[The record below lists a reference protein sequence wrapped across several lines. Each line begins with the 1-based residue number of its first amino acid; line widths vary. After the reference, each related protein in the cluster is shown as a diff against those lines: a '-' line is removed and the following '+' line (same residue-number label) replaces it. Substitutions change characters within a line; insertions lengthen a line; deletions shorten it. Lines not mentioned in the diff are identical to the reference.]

1 LVSINYELPRTTN
14 CLLPNTHH
22 RLLKMDLLEYQAK
35 SLFRQMAIP
44 ILPSQRI
51 DKPADLKGLKIPYP
65 VVLKSQVRAGG
76 RGRAGGIK
84 FVENTID
91 AVAAAQTIFNLPIE
105 NEYPQVLLAE
115 AKYNAD
121 QELYLAVLLDP
132 IARRPVLL
140 GSRQGG
146 MDVEGSIDKMQQVAV
161 DQEFSPF
168 YARRLML
175 KMGLQGDLIQS
186 VSTIVEK
193 MYRLFV
199 EKDLDLV
206 EINPLGIS
214 PTGELMALD
223 GKVTANDDAL
233 GRHPD
238 LAALSGKRQSSGL
251 AGDRRNPY
259 VGDDR
264 RNSNSKAQQS
274 PSQFDP
280 KSQSPISNSE
290 SLQLIELDGN
300 IGILCNGVGL
310 TMATLDAVAHQGGKP
325 ANFVN
330 MGSLDRYDGANA
342 LRDRTELGLEL
353 VAQDKSVKVI
363 LVNILG
369 SASKSEEI
377 TAAVAGYLERKA
389 RANRHIQVVLRLV
402 AIDADA
408 VKKRLGQLPVQLA
421 STLDEA
427 VAQAVSGA
435 K

>member
-1 LVSINYELPRTTN
+1 
-14 CLLPNTHH
+14 
-22 RLLKMDLLEYQAK
+22 MDLLEYQAK

-51 DKPADLKGLKIPYP
+51 DNLADLKGLKIPYP

-105 NEYPQVLLAE
+105 DEYPQVLLAE

-132 IARRPVLL
+132 VARRPVLL

-146 MDVEGSIDKMQQVAV
+146 MDVEGSIEQMQQVAV

-168 YARRLML
+168 YARRLTL

-214 PTGELMALD
+214 PRGEVMALD

-238 LAALSGKRQSSGL
+238 LAALSEKKLLGGL
-251 AGDRRNPY
+251 ARERRSPHAPGDRL
-259 VGDDR
+259 
-264 RNSNSKAQQS
+264 NSNSKVQHS
-274 PSQFDP
+274 PRPEFDP

-310 TMATLDAVAHQGGKP
+310 TMATLDAVTHQGGKP

-330 MGSLDRYDGANA
+330 MGSLEHYEAANA
-342 LRDRTELGLEL
+342 LRDCAELGLEL
-353 VAQDKSVKVI
+353 VAQDKNVKVI

-377 TAAVAGYLERKA
+377 IAAVAGYLERKA

-402 AIDADA
+402 EIDADA

-427 VAQAVSGA
+427 AATSVSSA

>member
-1 LVSINYELPRTTN
+1 MIANYQLLVANYQSPVLI
-14 CLLPNTHH
+14 
-22 RLLKMDLLEYQAK
+22 MDLLEYQAK
-35 SLFRQMAIP
+35 ALFRQMEIP
-44 ILPSQRI
+44 VLPSQRI
-51 DKPADLKGLKIPYP
+51 DNPADLKGLKIPYP

-105 NEYPQVLLAE
+105 SEYPQVLLAE

-132 IARRPVLL
+132 VARRPVLL
-140 GSRQGG
+140 GSQQGG
-146 MDVEGSIDKMQQVAV
+146 MDVEGSIDKMQQVVV

-175 KMGLQGDLIQS
+175 KMGLQGNLIQS

-214 PTGELMALD
+214 PKGEVMALD
-223 GKVTANDDAL
+223 GKVSANNDAL

-238 LAALSGKRQSSGL
+238 LAALGAKKQDTKLPGE
-251 AGDRRNPY
+251 RRSQTE
-259 VGDDR
+259 R
-264 RNSNSKAQQS
+264 LRANSNLLHSSLEFAPTS
-274 PSQFDP
+274 PSQ
-280 KSQSPISNSE
+280 ISNSE
-290 SLQLIELDGN
+290 PLNLVELDGN

-310 TMATLDAVAHQGGKP
+310 TMATLDAVAHEAGKP

-330 MGSLDRYDGANA
+330 LGSLDRYDGVDA
-342 LRDRTELGLEL
+342 LRDRTESALEL
-353 VAQDKSVKVI
+353 VSQDKSVKVV

-369 SASKSEEI
+369 STATSEAI
-377 TAAVAGYLERKA
+377 IAAVVGYLERKS
-389 RANRHIQVVLRLV
+389 RANRQLQIVLLLV
-402 AIDADA
+402 GLDRDA
-408 VKKRLGQLPVQLA
+408 VKKRLGQLSVQLA
-421 STLDEA
+421 TTLDQA
-427 VAQAVSGA
+427 VAQAVSLA

>member
-1 LVSINYELPRTTN
+1 
-14 CLLPNTHH
+14 
-22 RLLKMDLLEYQAK
+22 MDLLEYQAK

-51 DKPADLKGLKIPYP
+51 DHPADLKGLKIPYP

-105 NEYPQVLLAE
+105 DEYPEVLLAE

-132 IARRPVLL
+132 VARRPVLL

-146 MDVEGSIDKMQQVAV
+146 MDVEGSIDKMQQVPV

-238 LAALSGKRQSSGL
+238 LAALSGKKKPSSGIV
-251 AGDRRNPY
+251 GDRRSPSA
-259 VGDDR
+259 GDR
-264 RNSNSKAQQS
+264 RNSNSKVQH
-274 PSQFDP
+274 SQPEFDSKP
-280 KSQSPISNSE
+280 QSPISNSE
-290 SLQLIELDGN
+290 SLELVELDGN

-330 MGSLDRYDGANA
+330 MGSLDRYEAANA

-353 VAQDKSVKVI
+353 VAQDKTVKVI
-363 LVNILG
+363 LINILG
-369 SASKSEEI
+369 SASKSDEI
-377 TAAVAGYLERKA
+377 TAAVVGYLERKA
-389 RANRHIQVVLRLV
+389 RANRHLQVVLRLV
-402 AIDADA
+402 EVDTDA

-427 VAQAVSGA
+427 SAKAVSSA

>member
-1 LVSINYELPRTTN
+1 
-14 CLLPNTHH
+14 
-22 RLLKMDLLEYQAK
+22 MDLLEYQAK

-51 DKPADLKGLKIPYP
+51 DNPADLKGLKIPYP

-105 NEYPQVLLAE
+105 EEYPQVLLAE

-121 QELYLAVLLDP
+121 QEFYLAVLLDP

-146 MDVEGSIDKMQQVAV
+146 MDVEGSIDQMQQVAV

-168 YARRLML
+168 YARRLTL

-214 PTGELMALD
+214 PTGEVMALD

-238 LAALSGKRQSSGL
+238 LAALSGKRQNSGL
-251 AGDRRNPY
+251 ARERRIPHAPGDRPH
-259 VGDDR
+259 
-264 RNSNSKAQQS
+264 SHSKVQHS
-274 PSQFDP
+274 PEFDP

-310 TMATLDAVAHQGGKP
+310 TMATLDAVTHQGGKP

-330 MGSLDRYDGANA
+330 MGSLNRYDGATA
-342 LRDRTELGLEL
+342 LRDRAELGLEL

-377 TAAVAGYLERKA
+377 AAAVAGYLERKA

-402 AIDADA
+402 EIDAA

-421 STLDEA
+421 SSLDEA
-427 VAQAVSGA
+427 AATSVSWA

>member
-1 LVSINYELPRTTN
+1 
-14 CLLPNTHH
+14 
-22 RLLKMDLLEYQAK
+22 MDLLEYQAK

-51 DKPADLKGLKIPYP
+51 DNLADLKGLKIPYP

-105 NEYPQVLLAE
+105 DEYPQVLLAE

-132 IARRPVLL
+132 VARRPVLL

-146 MDVEGSIDKMQQVAV
+146 MDVEGSIEQMQQVAV

-168 YARRLML
+168 YARRLTL

-214 PTGELMALD
+214 PRGEVMALD
-223 GKVTANDDAL
+223 GKVTANDEAL

-238 LAALSGKRQSSGL
+238 LAALSEKRLLGGL
-251 AGDRRNPY
+251 AGERRSPQARGDRPH
-259 VGDDR
+259 
-264 RNSNSKAQQS
+264 SNSKVQHS
-274 PSQFDP
+274 PPPEFDP

-310 TMATLDAVAHQGGKP
+310 TMATLDAVTHQGGKP
-325 ANFVN
+325 ANFVK
-330 MGSLDRYDGANA
+330 MGSLDRYDAANS
-342 LRDRTELGLEL
+342 LRDRADLGLEL
-353 VAQDKSVKVI
+353 VAQDKNVKVI

-377 TAAVAGYLERKA
+377 IAAVAGYVERKA

-402 AIDADA
+402 EIDADA

-427 VAQAVSGA
+427 AATSVSSA

>member
-1 LVSINYELPRTTN
+1 
-14 CLLPNTHH
+14 
-22 RLLKMDLLEYQAK
+22 
-35 SLFRQMAIP
+35 MAIP

-51 DKPADLKGLKIPYP
+51 DNPADLKGLKIPYP

-105 NEYPQVLLAE
+105 EEYPQVLLAE

-132 IARRPVLL
+132 VARRPVLL

-146 MDVEGSIDKMQQVAV
+146 MDVEGSIEQMQQVAV

-168 YARRLML
+168 YARRLTL

-214 PTGELMALD
+214 PTGEVMALD

-251 AGDRRNPY
+251 ARERRSPYASGDRPH
-259 VGDDR
+259 
-264 RNSNSKAQQS
+264 SQSKVQQS
-274 PSQFDP
+274 PEFDP
-280 KSQSPISNSE
+280 KSKSPISNSE
-290 SLQLIELDGN
+290 SLQLIELDGT
-300 IGILCNGVGL
+300 IAILCNGVGL
-310 TMATLDAVAHQGGKP
+310 TMATLDAVTHQGGKP

-330 MGSLDRYDGANA
+330 IGSLDRYYAANA
-342 LRDRTELGLEL
+342 LRDRVDLGLEL

-369 SASKSEEI
+369 SASKTEEI
-377 TAAVAGYLERKA
+377 IAAVAGYLERKA

-402 AIDADA
+402 ELDADA

-427 VAQAVSGA
+427 AAASVSSA

>member
-1 LVSINYELPRTTN
+1 
-14 CLLPNTHH
+14 
-22 RLLKMDLLEYQAK
+22 MDLLEYQAK

-51 DKPADLKGLKIPYP
+51 DNLADLKGLKIPYP

-105 NEYPQVLLAE
+105 DEYPQVLLAE

-132 IARRPVLL
+132 VARRPVLL

-146 MDVEGSIDKMQQVAV
+146 MDVEGSIEQMQQVAV

-168 YARRLML
+168 YARRLTL

-214 PTGELMALD
+214 PRGEVMALD

-238 LAALSGKRQSSGL
+238 LAALSEKKLLSGL
-251 AGDRRNPY
+251 ARERRSPHAPGDRL
-259 VGDDR
+259 
-264 RNSNSKAQQS
+264 NSNSKVQQS
-274 PSQFDP
+274 PRPEFDP
-280 KSQSPISNSE
+280 KSQSPISNSD

-310 TMATLDAVAHQGGKP
+310 TMATLDAVTHQGGKP

-330 MGSLDRYDGANA
+330 MGSLDRYDAANA
-342 LRDRTELGLEL
+342 LRDRAELGLEL
-353 VAQDKSVKVI
+353 VAQDKNVKVI

-377 TAAVAGYLERKA
+377 IAAVAGYLERKA

-402 AIDADA
+402 EIDADA

-427 VAQAVSGA
+427 AATSVSSA

>member
-1 LVSINYELPRTTN
+1 M
-14 CLLPNTHH
+14 LPNTRHP
-22 RLLKMDLLEYQAK
+22 LLKMDLLEYQAK

-105 NEYPQVLLAE
+105 DEYPQVLLAE

-146 MDVEGSIDKMQQVAV
+146 MDVEGSIDQMQQVAV

-199 EKDLDLV
+199 QKDLDLV

-223 GKVTANDDAL
+223 GKVSANDDAL

-238 LAALSGKRQSSGL
+238 LVILSGKKLFSGL
-251 AGDRRNPY
+251 GGDSRNAY
-259 VGDDR
+259 GGDR
-264 RNSNSKAQQS
+264 RNSNSKSQQS
-274 PSQFDP
+274 PDQFDSKP
-280 KSQSPISNSE
+280 QSPISNSA
-290 SLQLIELDGN
+290 SLELVELEGN
-300 IGILCNGVGL
+300 VGILCNGVGL
-310 TMATLDAVAHQGGKP
+310 TMATLDAVAHQRGKP

-330 MGSLDRYDGANA
+330 LGSLDRYDAVNA

-363 LVNILG
+363 LVNILD

-377 TAAVAGYLERKA
+377 ITAIAGYLERKA

-402 AIDADA
+402 ELDADA
-408 VKKRLGQLPVQLA
+408 VKKRFGQLPVQLA

-427 VAQAVSGA
+427 AAQAVSSA

>member
-1 LVSINYELPRTTN
+1 
-14 CLLPNTHH
+14 
-22 RLLKMDLLEYQAK
+22 MDLLEYQAK

-51 DKPADLKGLKIPYP
+51 DNPADLKGLKIPYP

-105 NEYPQVLLAE
+105 SEYPQVLLAE

-121 QELYLAVLLDP
+121 RELYLAVLLDP
-132 IARRPVLL
+132 VARRPVLL
-140 GSRQGG
+140 GSSQGG
-146 MDVEGSIDKMQQVAV
+146 MDVEGSIEQMQQVAV

-168 YARRLML
+168 YARRLTL

-214 PTGELMALD
+214 PTGEVMALD

-251 AGDRRNPY
+251 ARERKSPHAPGDR
-259 VGDDR
+259 
-264 RNSNSKAQQS
+264 SHSQSKVQQS
-274 PSQFDP
+274 PEFDP
-280 KSQSPISNSE
+280 KSKSPISNSE
-290 SLQLIELDGN
+290 SLQLIELDGT
-300 IGILCNGVGL
+300 IAILCNGVGL
-310 TMATLDAVAHQGGKP
+310 TMATLDAVTHQGGKP

-330 MGSLDRYDGANA
+330 VGSLDRYYAANA
-342 LRDRTELGLEL
+342 LRDRVDLGLEL

-369 SASKSEEI
+369 SASKTEEI
-377 TAAVAGYLERKA
+377 IAAVAGYLERKA

-402 AIDADA
+402 EIDADA

-427 VAQAVSGA
+427 AAASVSSA

>member
-1 LVSINYELPRTTN
+1 
-14 CLLPNTHH
+14 
-22 RLLKMDLLEYQAK
+22 MDLLEYQAK

-51 DKPADLKGLKIPYP
+51 DNPADLKGLKIPYP

-105 NEYPQVLLAE
+105 DEYPQVLLAE

-132 IARRPVLL
+132 VARRPVLL

-146 MDVEGSIDKMQQVAV
+146 MDVEGSIEQMQQVAV

-168 YARRLML
+168 YARRLTL

-214 PTGELMALD
+214 PTGEVMALD

-238 LAALSGKRQSSGL
+238 LATLSGKRQSSGL
-251 AGDRRNPY
+251 ARERRSPHAGGDRPH
-259 VGDDR
+259 
-264 RNSNSKAQQS
+264 SQSKVQQS
-274 PSQFDP
+274 PEFDP
-280 KSQSPISNSE
+280 KSKSPISNSE

-300 IGILCNGVGL
+300 IAILCNGVGL
-310 TMATLDAVAHQGGKP
+310 TMATLDAVTHQGGKP

-330 MGSLDRYDGANA
+330 IGSLDRYYAANA
-342 LRDRTELGLEL
+342 LRDRAELGLEL
-353 VAQDKSVKVI
+353 VAQDKNVKVI

-377 TAAVAGYLERKA
+377 IAAVAGYLERKA

-402 AIDADA
+402 EIDADA

-427 VAQAVSGA
+427 AAASVSSA

>member
-1 LVSINYELPRTTN
+1 
-14 CLLPNTHH
+14 
-22 RLLKMDLLEYQAK
+22 MDLLEYQAK

-51 DKPADLKGLKIPYP
+51 DNLADLKGLKIPYP

-105 NEYPQVLLAE
+105 DEYPQVLLAE

-132 IARRPVLL
+132 VARRPVLL

-146 MDVEGSIDKMQQVAV
+146 MDVEGSIEQMQQVAV

-168 YARRLML
+168 YARRLTL

-214 PTGELMALD
+214 PRGEVMALD

-238 LAALSGKRQSSGL
+238 LAALSEQRQSSGL
-251 AGDRRNPY
+251 ARERRSPHAPGDRL
-259 VGDDR
+259 
-264 RNSNSKAQQS
+264 NSNSKVQHS
-274 PSQFDP
+274 PRPEFDP

-310 TMATLDAVAHQGGKP
+310 TMATLDAVTHQGGKP

-330 MGSLDRYDGANA
+330 MGSLERYDAANA
-342 LRDRTELGLEL
+342 LRDCAELGLEL
-353 VAQDKSVKVI
+353 VAQDKNVKVI

-377 TAAVAGYLERKA
+377 IAAVAGYLERKA

-402 AIDADA
+402 EIDADA

-427 VAQAVSGA
+427 AATSVSSA

>member
-1 LVSINYELPRTTN
+1 
-14 CLLPNTHH
+14 
-22 RLLKMDLLEYQAK
+22 
-35 SLFRQMAIP
+35 MAIP
-44 ILPSQRI
+44 VLPSQRI
-51 DKPADLKGLKIPYP
+51 DNPADLKGLKIPYP

-76 RGRAGGIK
+76 RGKAGGVK

-105 NEYPQVLLAE
+105 SEYPEVLLAE

-132 IARRPVLL
+132 VARRPVLL
-140 GSRQGG
+140 GSQQGG
-146 MDVEGSIDKMQQVAV
+146 MDVEGSIEKMQQVVV

-214 PTGELMALD
+214 PKGEVMALD
-223 GKVTANDDAL
+223 GKVSANNDAL

-238 LAALSGKRQSSGL
+238 LAALGEKKADSKLPGDKRRQ
-251 AGDRRNPY
+251 ADRRSAH
-259 VGDDR
+259 
-264 RNSNSKAQQS
+264 SNLLHS
-274 PSQFDP
+274 PLELGGSSQSQF
-280 KSQSPISNSE
+280 SNSE
-290 SLQLIELDGN
+290 SLNLVELDGN
-300 IGILCNGVGL
+300 IGVLCNGVGL
-310 TMATLDAVAHQGGKP
+310 TMATLDAVTHEGGKP

-330 MGSLDRYDGANA
+330 LGSLDRYDGTKT
-342 LRDRTELGLEL
+342 LRDRLELSLEL
-353 VAQDKSVKVI
+353 VSQDKSVKVVLVHI
-363 LVNILG
+363 L
-369 SASKSEEI
+369 AS
-377 TAAVAGYLERKA
+377 TAASEATISAVVGYLERKA
-389 RANRHIQVVLRLV
+389 RANRQVQVVLLLV
-402 AIDADA
+402 AIDRDG

-421 STLDEA
+421 STLDQA
-427 VAQAVSGA
+427 VAQAVSLA

>member
-1 LVSINYELPRTTN
+1 
-14 CLLPNTHH
+14 
-22 RLLKMDLLEYQAK
+22 
-35 SLFRQMAIP
+35 MAIP
-44 ILPSQRI
+44 VLPSQRI
-51 DKPADLKGLKIPYP
+51 DNPADLKGLKIPYP

-76 RGRAGGIK
+76 RGKAGGVK

-105 NEYPQVLLAE
+105 SEYPEVLLAE

-132 IARRPVLL
+132 VARRPVLL
-140 GSRQGG
+140 GSQQGG
-146 MDVEGSIDKMQQVAV
+146 MDVEGSIEKMQQVVV

-214 PTGELMALD
+214 PKGEVMALD
-223 GKVTANDDAL
+223 GKVSANNNAL

-238 LAALSGKRQSSGL
+238 LAALGEKKADSKL
-251 AGDRRNPY
+251 PGDRRRQA
-259 VGDDR
+259 DR
-264 RNSNSKAQQS
+264 RSAHSNLLHS
-274 PSQFDP
+274 PLELGGSSQSQF
-280 KSQSPISNSE
+280 SNAE
-290 SLQLIELDGN
+290 SLNLVELEGN
-300 IGILCNGVGL
+300 IGVLCNGVGL
-310 TMATLDAVAHQGGKP
+310 TMATLDAVTHEGGKP

-330 MGSLDRYDGANA
+330 LGSLDRYDGTKT
-342 LRDRTELGLEL
+342 LRDRLELSLEL
-353 VAQDKSVKVI
+353 VSQDKSVKVVLVHI
-363 LVNILG
+363 L
-369 SASKSEEI
+369 AS
-377 TAAVAGYLERKA
+377 TAASEATISAVVGYLERKA
-389 RANRHIQVVLRLV
+389 RANRQVQVVLLLV
-402 AIDADA
+402 AIDRDG

-421 STLDEA
+421 STLDQA
-427 VAQAVSGA
+427 VAQAVSLA

>member
-1 LVSINYELPRTTN
+1 
-14 CLLPNTHH
+14 
-22 RLLKMDLLEYQAK
+22 MDLLEYQAK

-44 ILPSQRI
+44 ILPSQQI
-51 DKPADLKGLKIPYP
+51 DNPADLKGLKIPYP

-105 NEYPQVLLAE
+105 DEYPQVLLAE

-132 IARRPVLL
+132 VARRPVLL
-140 GSRQGG
+140 GSSQGG
-146 MDVEGSIDKMQQVAV
+146 MDVERSIEQMQQVAV

-168 YARRLML
+168 YARRLTL

-214 PTGELMALD
+214 PTGEVMALD

-238 LAALSGKRQSSGL
+238 LAALSGKRQNSGL
-251 AGDRRNPY
+251 ARERRSLHAPGDRPH
-259 VGDDR
+259 
-264 RNSNSKAQQS
+264 SHSKVQQQ
-274 PSQFDP
+274 PEFDP
-280 KSQSPISNSE
+280 KSKSPISNSE

-300 IGILCNGVGL
+300 IAILCNGVGL
-310 TMATLDAVAHQGGKP
+310 TMATLDAVTHQGGKP

-330 MGSLDRYDGANA
+330 IGSLDRYEAANA
-342 LRDRTELGLEL
+342 LRDRADLGLEL

-369 SASKSEEI
+369 SASKTEEI
-377 TAAVAGYLERKA
+377 IAAVAGYLERKA

-402 AIDADA
+402 EIDADA

-427 VAQAVSGA
+427 AAASVSSA

>member
-1 LVSINYELPRTTN
+1 
-14 CLLPNTHH
+14 
-22 RLLKMDLLEYQAK
+22 MDLLEYQAK

-51 DKPADLKGLKIPYP
+51 DNPADLKGLKIPYP

-105 NEYPQVLLAE
+105 EEYPQVLLAE

-132 IARRPVLL
+132 VARRPVLL

-146 MDVEGSIDKMQQVAV
+146 MDVEGSIEQMQQVAV

-168 YARRLML
+168 YARRLTL

-214 PTGELMALD
+214 PTGEVMALD

-251 AGDRRNPY
+251 ARERRSPYASGDRPH
-259 VGDDR
+259 
-264 RNSNSKAQQS
+264 SQSKVQQS
-274 PSQFDP
+274 PEFDP
-280 KSQSPISNSE
+280 KSKSPISNSE
-290 SLQLIELDGN
+290 SLQLIELDGT
-300 IGILCNGVGL
+300 IAILCNGVGL
-310 TMATLDAVAHQGGKP
+310 TMATLDAVTHQGGKP

-330 MGSLDRYDGANA
+330 IGSLDRYYAANA
-342 LRDRTELGLEL
+342 LRDRVELGLEL

-369 SASKSEEI
+369 SASKTEEI
-377 TAAVAGYLERKA
+377 IAAVAGYLERKA

-402 AIDADA
+402 ELDADA

-427 VAQAVSGA
+427 AAASVSSA

>member
-1 LVSINYELPRTTN
+1 
-14 CLLPNTHH
+14 
-22 RLLKMDLLEYQAK
+22 MDLLEYQAK
-35 SLFRQMAIP
+35 ALFRQMAIP
-44 ILPSQRI
+44 VLPSQRI
-51 DKPADLKGLKIPYP
+51 DNPADLKGLKIPYP

-76 RGRAGGIK
+76 RGKAGGVK

-105 NEYPQVLLAE
+105 SEYPEVLLAE

-132 IARRPVLL
+132 VARRPVLL
-140 GSRQGG
+140 GSQQGG
-146 MDVEGSIDKMQQVAV
+146 MDVEGSIEKMQQVVV

-214 PTGELMALD
+214 PKGEVMALD
-223 GKVTANDDAL
+223 GKVSANNDAL

-238 LAALSGKRQSSGL
+238 LAALGEKKADSKLPGDKRRQ
-251 AGDRRNPY
+251 ADRRSAH
-259 VGDDR
+259 
-264 RNSNSKAQQS
+264 SNLLHS
-274 PSQFDP
+274 PLELGGSSQSQF
-280 KSQSPISNSE
+280 SNAE
-290 SLQLIELDGN
+290 SLNLVELEGN
-300 IGILCNGVGL
+300 IGVLCNGVGL
-310 TMATLDAVAHQGGKP
+310 TMATLDAVTHEGGKP

-330 MGSLDRYDGANA
+330 LGSLDRYDGTKT
-342 LRDRTELGLEL
+342 LRDRLELSLEL
-353 VAQDKSVKVI
+353 VSQDKSVKVV
-363 LVNILG
+363 LVNIL
-369 SASKSEEI
+369 AS
-377 TAAVAGYLERKA
+377 TAASEATISAVVGYLERKA
-389 RANRHIQVVLRLV
+389 RANRQLQVVLLLV
-402 AIDADA
+402 AIDRDG

-421 STLDEA
+421 STLDRA
-427 VAQAVSGA
+427 VAQAVSLA

>member
-1 LVSINYELPRTTN
+1 
-14 CLLPNTHH
+14 
-22 RLLKMDLLEYQAK
+22 MDLLEYQAK

-51 DKPADLKGLKIPYP
+51 DNPADLKGLKIPYP

-105 NEYPQVLLAE
+105 DEYPQVLLAE

-132 IARRPVLL
+132 VARRPVLL

-146 MDVEGSIDKMQQVAV
+146 MDVEGSIEQMQQVAV

-168 YARRLML
+168 YARRLTL

-214 PTGELMALD
+214 PRGEVMALD

-238 LAALSGKRQSSGL
+238 LAALSEKKLLGGL
-251 AGDRRNPY
+251 ARERRSPHAAGDRSHPQ
-259 VGDDR
+259 
-264 RNSNSKAQQS
+264 SKVQQS
-274 PSQFDP
+274 PEFDP
-280 KSQSPISNSE
+280 KSKSPISNSE

-300 IGILCNGVGL
+300 IAILCNGVGL
-310 TMATLDAVAHQGGKP
+310 TMATLDAVTHQGGKP

-330 MGSLDRYDGANA
+330 IGSLDRYYAANA
-342 LRDRTELGLEL
+342 LRDRVELGLEL

-369 SASKSEEI
+369 SASKTEEI
-377 TAAVAGYLERKA
+377 IAAVAVYLERKA
-389 RANRHIQVVLRLV
+389 RANRHIQIVLRLV
-402 AIDADA
+402 EIDADA

-427 VAQAVSGA
+427 AAASVSSA

>member
-1 LVSINYELPRTTN
+1 
-14 CLLPNTHH
+14 
-22 RLLKMDLLEYQAK
+22 MDLLEYQAK

-44 ILPSQRI
+44 ILPSQQI
-51 DKPADLKGLKIPYP
+51 DNPADLKGLKIPYP

-105 NEYPQVLLAE
+105 DEYPQVLLAE

-132 IARRPVLL
+132 VARRPVLL
-140 GSRQGG
+140 GSSQGG
-146 MDVEGSIDKMQQVAV
+146 MDVERSIEQMQQVAV

-168 YARRLML
+168 YARRLTL

-214 PTGELMALD
+214 PTGEVMALD

-238 LAALSGKRQSSGL
+238 LAALSGKRQNSGL
-251 AGDRRNPY
+251 ARERRSLHAPGDRPH
-259 VGDDR
+259 
-264 RNSNSKAQQS
+264 SHSKVQQS
-274 PSQFDP
+274 PEFDP
-280 KSQSPISNSE
+280 KSKSPISNSE

-300 IGILCNGVGL
+300 IAILCNGVGL
-310 TMATLDAVAHQGGKP
+310 TMATLDAVTHQGGKP

-330 MGSLDRYDGANA
+330 IGSLDRYEAANA
-342 LRDRTELGLEL
+342 LRDRADLGLEL

-369 SASKSEEI
+369 SASKTEEI
-377 TAAVAGYLERKA
+377 IAAVAGYLERKA

-402 AIDADA
+402 EIDADA

-427 VAQAVSGA
+427 AAASVSSA

>member
-1 LVSINYELPRTTN
+1 
-14 CLLPNTHH
+14 
-22 RLLKMDLLEYQAK
+22 MDLLEYQAK

-51 DKPADLKGLKIPYP
+51 DNPADLKGLKIPYP

-105 NEYPQVLLAE
+105 DEYPQVLLAE

-132 IARRPVLL
+132 VARRPVLL
-140 GSRQGG
+140 GSSQGG
-146 MDVEGSIDKMQQVAV
+146 MDVEGSIEQMQQVAV

-168 YARRLML
+168 YARRLAL

-214 PTGELMALD
+214 PTGEVMALD

-238 LAALSGKRQSSGL
+238 LAALSGKKQSSGL
-251 AGDRRNPY
+251 ARERRSPHAGGDR
-259 VGDDR
+259 
-264 RNSNSKAQQS
+264 SHSQSKVQQS
-274 PSQFDP
+274 PEFDP
-280 KSQSPISNSE
+280 KSKSSISNSE

-300 IGILCNGVGL
+300 IAILCNGVGL
-310 TMATLDAVAHQGGKP
+310 TMATLDAVTHQGGKP

-330 MGSLDRYDGANA
+330 IGSLDRYYAANA

-369 SASKSEEI
+369 SASKTEEI
-377 TAAVAGYLERKA
+377 IAAVAGYLERKA

-402 AIDADA
+402 ELDADA

-427 VAQAVSGA
+427 AAASVSSV

>member
-1 LVSINYELPRTTN
+1 
-14 CLLPNTHH
+14 
-22 RLLKMDLLEYQAK
+22 MDLLEYQAK

-51 DKPADLKGLKIPYP
+51 DNLADLKGLKIPYP

-105 NEYPQVLLAE
+105 DEYPQVLLAE

-132 IARRPVLL
+132 VARRPVLL

-146 MDVEGSIDKMQQVAV
+146 MDVEGSIEQMQQVAV

-168 YARRLML
+168 YARRLTL

-214 PTGELMALD
+214 PRGEVMALD

-238 LAALSGKRQSSGL
+238 LAALSEQRQSSGL
-251 AGDRRNPY
+251 ARERRSPHAPGDRL
-259 VGDDR
+259 
-264 RNSNSKAQQS
+264 NSNSKVQHS
-274 PSQFDP
+274 PRPEFDP

-310 TMATLDAVAHQGGKP
+310 TMATLDAVTHQGGKP

-330 MGSLDRYDGANA
+330 MGSLEHYEAANA
-342 LRDRTELGLEL
+342 LRDCAELGLEL
-353 VAQDKSVKVI
+353 VAQDKNVKVI

-377 TAAVAGYLERKA
+377 IAAVAGYLERKA

-402 AIDADA
+402 EIDADA

-427 VAQAVSGA
+427 AATSVSSA

>member
-1 LVSINYELPRTTN
+1 
-14 CLLPNTHH
+14 
-22 RLLKMDLLEYQAK
+22 MDLLEYQAK

-51 DKPADLKGLKIPYP
+51 DNPADLKGLKIPYP

-132 IARRPVLL
+132 VARRPVLL

-146 MDVEGSIDKMQQVAV
+146 MDVEGSIEQMQQVAV

-168 YARRLML
+168 YARRLTL

-214 PTGELMALD
+214 PRGEVMALD

-238 LAALSGKRQSSGL
+238 LAALSEKKLLGGL
-251 AGDRRNPY
+251 ARERRSPHAP
-259 VGDDR
+259 GAR
-264 RNSNSKAQQS
+264 PHSNSKAQQS
-274 PSQFDP
+274 PEFDP
-280 KSQSPISNSE
+280 KSKSPISNSE

-310 TMATLDAVAHQGGKP
+310 TMATLDAVTHQGGKP

-330 MGSLDRYDGANA
+330 MGSLDRYDAANA
-342 LRDRTELGLEL
+342 LRDRADLGLEL

-369 SASKSEEI
+369 SASKTEEI
-377 TAAVAGYLERKA
+377 IAAVLGYLERKA

-402 AIDADA
+402 EIDADA

-427 VAQAVSGA
+427 AAASVSSV

>member
-1 LVSINYELPRTTN
+1 
-14 CLLPNTHH
+14 
-22 RLLKMDLLEYQAK
+22 MDLLEYQAK

-51 DKPADLKGLKIPYP
+51 DNPADLKGLKIPYP

-105 NEYPQVLLAE
+105 DEYPQVLLAE

-132 IARRPVLL
+132 VARRPVLL
-140 GSRQGG
+140 GSSQGG
-146 MDVEGSIDKMQQVAV
+146 MDVEGSIDQMQQVAV

-168 YARRLML
+168 YARRLTL

-214 PTGELMALD
+214 PRGEVMALD

-238 LAALSGKRQSSGL
+238 LAALSEKKLLGGL
-251 AGDRRNPY
+251 ARERRSPHAGGDR
-259 VGDDR
+259 
-264 RNSNSKAQQS
+264 SHSQSKVQQS
-274 PSQFDP
+274 PEFDP
-280 KSQSPISNSE
+280 KSKSSISNSE

-300 IGILCNGVGL
+300 IAILCNGVGL
-310 TMATLDAVAHQGGKP
+310 TMATLDAVTHQGGKP

-330 MGSLDRYDGANA
+330 IGSLDRYYAANA
-342 LRDRTELGLEL
+342 LRDRVELGLEL

-369 SASKSEEI
+369 SASKTEEI
-377 TAAVAGYLERKA
+377 IAAVAGYLERKA

-402 AIDADA
+402 EIDADA

-427 VAQAVSGA
+427 AAASVSSA

>member
-1 LVSINYELPRTTN
+1 
-14 CLLPNTHH
+14 
-22 RLLKMDLLEYQAK
+22 MDLLEYQAK

-51 DKPADLKGLKIPYP
+51 DNLADLKGLKIPYP

-105 NEYPQVLLAE
+105 DEYPQVLLAE

-132 IARRPVLL
+132 VARRPVLL

-146 MDVEGSIDKMQQVAV
+146 MDVEGSIEQMQQVAV

-168 YARRLML
+168 YARRLTL

-214 PTGELMALD
+214 PRGEVMALD

-238 LAALSGKRQSSGL
+238 LAALSEKKQGSGL
-251 AGDRRNPY
+251 ARERRSPHAPGDRL
-259 VGDDR
+259 
-264 RNSNSKAQQS
+264 NSNSKVQQS
-274 PSQFDP
+274 PEFDT
-280 KSQSPISNSE
+280 KSQSPISNSD

-310 TMATLDAVAHQGGKP
+310 TMATLDAVTHQGGKP

-330 MGSLDRYDGANA
+330 MGSLDRYDAANA
-342 LRDRTELGLEL
+342 LRERAELGLEL
-353 VAQDKSVKVI
+353 VAQDKNVKVI

-377 TAAVAGYLERKA
+377 IAAVAGYVEQRA
-389 RANRHIQVVLRLV
+389 RANRHIQVVLRV
-402 AIDADA
+402 VEIDADA

-427 VAQAVSGA
+427 AATSVSSA

>member
-1 LVSINYELPRTTN
+1 
-14 CLLPNTHH
+14 
-22 RLLKMDLLEYQAK
+22 MDLLEYQAK

-51 DKPADLKGLKIPYP
+51 DNLADLKGLKIPYP

-105 NEYPQVLLAE
+105 DEYPQVLLAE

-132 IARRPVLL
+132 VARRPVLL

-146 MDVEGSIDKMQQVAV
+146 MDVEGSIEQMQQVAV
-161 DQEFSPF
+161 DQQFSPF
-168 YARRLML
+168 YARRLTL

-214 PTGELMALD
+214 PKGEVMALD

-238 LAALSGKRQSSGL
+238 LAALSEQRQSSGL
-251 AGDRRNPY
+251 ARERRSPHGRGDRL
-259 VGDDR
+259 
-264 RNSNSKAQQS
+264 NSNSKVQHS
-274 PSQFDP
+274 PRPEFDP

-310 TMATLDAVAHQGGKP
+310 TMATLDAVTHQGGKP

-330 MGSLDRYDGANA
+330 MGSLEHYEAANA
-342 LRDRTELGLEL
+342 LRDCAELGLEL
-353 VAQDKSVKVI
+353 VAQDKNVKVI

-369 SASKSEEI
+369 SASKSEEMI
-377 TAAVAGYLERKA
+377 AAVAGYLERKA

-402 AIDADA
+402 EIDADA

-427 VAQAVSGA
+427 AATSVSSA